1 MLLNKMFVKFR
12 KGTENLQ
19 CCLNL
24 RKTGNTLRYKAFLS
38 LKDSIQH
45 MVKTSVKLI
54 GFLF

>member
-19 CCLNL
+19 CRLNL

-38 LKDSIQH
+38 LKDSTQY
-45 MVKTSVKLI
+45 MAKTLVKLI
-54 GFLF
+54 GYLL